1 MGDFYE
7 ALKGEFS
14 TGRTV
19 WLFALYALTVVL
31 VRALVAKTVRLRA
44 LTFFFT
50 MHVVFLLA
58 AAGLN
63 AKESTIAADFRVPG
77 LVFGGVA
84 AVGCIAALLFGVL
97 MSRARVQMPRVLQD
111 VLVAIAALLTS
122 LSVLSRAGVNL
133 SGLIATSAVATAVIG
148 FALQDFMGNLAGGLA
163 LQVDNSIEVGDW
175 VKVGDLSGKVL
186 EIRWRYVA
194 IETRN
199 WETVLVPNSV
209 IMKNQVLVLGR
220 RQGQP
225 LQLRRWVYFNVD
237 YRFQPSDVID
247 AVTTAVRGAKLQRVA
262 ADPPPNCVLMELGDS
277 YGKYAVRY
285 WLTDIAVDDPTD
297 SEVRTLVYFALHRA
311 GMRLSIPAQ
320 AVFVTQESRE
330 RVEDKAKQDRER
342 RRLALTH
349 VDLFNDLSEDE
360 RTVLAHGMRYAP
372 FCKGEVITR
381 QGAEAHWLYLV
392 DDGQVSV
399 RVTDQGLEKE
409 VAQLKGPSF
418 FGEMSLMTGEPRSAT
433 VVAMGD
439 VECFRLDKET
449 FRKVLTQR
457 PQIAEGVAKVL
468 ASRKAELDSARF
480 HLGIDIAS
488 RGKTE
493 ADLLLKIQKFFGL
506 SGSS

>member
-1 MGDFYE
+1 MGEFYE
-7 ALKGEFS
+7 ALKTEFANGH
-14 TGRTV
+14 TA
-19 WLFALYALTVVL
+19 WLFALYSLTVVL
-31 VRALVAKTVRLRA
+31 VRALVARTVRLRA
-44 LTFFFT
+44 LTFFFS

-58 AAGLN
+58 AAGLE
-63 AKESTIAADFRVPG
+63 ARSSAIAADFRVPG

-97 MSRARVQMPRVLQD
+97 MGRARVQMPRVLQD
-111 VLVAIAALLTS
+111 VLVAIAALITS

-133 SGLIATSAVATAVIG
+133 SGLIATSAVATAMIG
-148 FALQDFMGNLAGGLA
+148 FALQDFIGNLAGGLA
-163 LQVDNSIEVGDW
+163 LQVDNSLEVGDW
-175 VKVGDLSGKVL
+175 VKIGDVTGKVL
-186 EIRWRYVA
+186 EIRWRFVA

-199 WETVLVPNSV
+199 WETVMVPNSI
-209 IMKNQVLVLGR
+209 IMKNNVVVLGR

-237 YRFQPSDVID
+237 YRFQPSDVIE
-247 AVTTAVRGAKLQRVA
+247 AVTNAVRGAKLQRMA

-285 WLTDIAVDDPTD
+285 WLNDIAVDDPTD
-297 SEVRTLVYFALHRA
+297 SEVRTLIYFALQRA

-330 RVEDKAKQDRER
+330 RIEDKAKQDRER
-342 RRLALTH
+342 RTLALTH
-349 VDLFNDLSEDE
+349 VDLFADLSGEE
-360 RTVLAHGMRYAP
+360 RTVLAQGMRYAP

-418 FGEMSLMTGEPRSAT
+418 FGEMSLMTGAPRSAT
-433 VVAMGD
+433 VVALGD
-439 VECFRLDKET
+439 VECFRLDKDT
-449 FRKVLTQR
+449 FKKVLTQR
-457 PQIAEGVAKVL
+457 PQIAEGVARVL
-468 ASRKAELDSARF
+468 ASRKAELDSAKF

-488 RGKTE
+488 QKNTQ

-506 SGSS
+506 TEGS